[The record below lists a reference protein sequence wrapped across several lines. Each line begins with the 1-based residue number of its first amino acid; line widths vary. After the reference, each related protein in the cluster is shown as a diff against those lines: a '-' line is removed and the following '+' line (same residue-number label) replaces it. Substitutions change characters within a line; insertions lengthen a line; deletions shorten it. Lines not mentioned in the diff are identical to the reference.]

1 MKLYSNNDTP
11 NQVLCQYNI
20 NIKVYIYPWYLKAD
34 GIWTSKDI
42 FNIIHNFQTFKSTGV
57 RDKEIG
63 LIF

>member
-1 MKLYSNNDTP
+1 MTHQIQFYVDIISAHK
-11 NQVLCQYNI
+11 
-20 NIKVYIYPWYLKAD
+20 YIYPWYLKAD

-42 FNIIHNFQTFKSTGV
+42 FNIIHNFQTFKSTGTLTGV